1 MSKLGKA
8 ASKSEKSFF
17 GSLNIFLGREW
28 RPGRIQPHRG
38 GGVSCTGQFPAGV
51 EGGLQVQQY
60 LQARSKESSSSL
72 SSSIMLDRLLLDP
85 VSGQKQDTTSNTP
98 LP

>member
-1 MSKLGKA
+1 MSGGLAGYR
-8 ASKSEKSFF
+8 
-17 GSLNIFLGREW
+17 LI
-28 RPGRIQPHRG
+28 

-85 VSGQKQDTTSNTP
+85 VSGQKQDTTSNTQ

>member
-1 MSKLGKA
+1 MSKLVKA
-8 ASKSEKSFF
+8 ASKSAKSFF
-17 GSLNIFLGREW
+17 GSLKIFLGREW
-28 RPGRIQPHRG
+28 RPGRIQTHRG

-85 VSGQKQDTTSNTP
+85 VSGQKQDTTSNTQ

>member
-1 MSKLGKA
+1 MSGGLAGYR
-8 ASKSEKSFF
+8 
-17 GSLNIFLGREW
+17 LI
-28 RPGRIQPHRG
+28 

-60 LQARSKESSSSL
+60 LQARSKESSSL
-72 SSSIMLDRLLLDP
+72 SSSIMLDRLLLNP
-85 VSGQKQDTTSNTP
+85 VSGQKQDTTSNTQ

>member
-1 MSKLGKA
+1 MEGGQLLYGA
-8 ASKSEKSFF
+8 VHC
-17 GSLNIFLGREW
+17 RE
-28 RPGRIQPHRG
+28 RICSVVQL
-38 GGVSCTGQFPAGV
+38 GGV
-51 EGGLQVQQY
+51 GLQQY